1 MTSANRLRSTR
12 LLQCRWAMNA
22 SHRPSMAF
30 FNSRLIT
37 VAETNTPGVGLIR
50 KADEGI
56 GILISGIPVVVVRHI
71 IAPGLRIRLTDNVK
85 ARIDDQRWNPDI
97 RAIPY
102 SLGLHS

>member
-1 MTSANRLRSTR
+1 
-12 LLQCRWAMNA
+12 
-22 SHRPSMAF
+22 MAF